1 MKTPTHLFLLALSLG
16 GLSCSGSVPVD
27 HEEHDFEDG
36 EDVDLGTQPW
46 RERRRMDV
54 DQLEA
59 SLREVTGGIGWE
71 RMNGDG
77 TVRTRYF
84 REYADT
90 LGMPDY
96 INSSAE
102 DLSVSL
108 LFQKFLDDAARSA
121 CRRVAD
127 REAGDGPSY
136 EAEPQGT
143 FAPVDLTSETPPT
156 QAEIDAA
163 LAALLL
169 RFHGRRVDVA
179 SPELEPW
186 RALEARLQAAATE
199 TEAPPKRAWEG
210 VCVALITHPDFYTY

>member
-1 MKTPTHLFLLALSLG
+1 MKTPTHLLLLALSLG

-121 CRRVAD
+121 CLAVLKGTREPTLA
-127 REAGDGPSY
+127 REA
-136 EAEPQGT
+136 
-143 FAPVDLTSETPPT
+143 F
-156 QAEIDAA
+156 
-163 LAALLL
+163 
-169 RFHGRRVDVA
+169 
-179 SPELEPW
+179 
-186 RALEARLQAAATE
+186 AAAAR
-199 TEAPPKRAWEG
+199 EAATRRWRRRRH
-210 VCVALITHPDFYTY
+210 ALRSCNNRHRRRRDLRPGRG